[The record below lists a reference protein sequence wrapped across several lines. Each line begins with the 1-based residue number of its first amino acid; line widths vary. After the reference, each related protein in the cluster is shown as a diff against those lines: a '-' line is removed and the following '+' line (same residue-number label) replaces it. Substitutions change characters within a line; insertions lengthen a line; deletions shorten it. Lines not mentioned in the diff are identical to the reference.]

1 MILSSVQAGQVVLRQ
16 IRNAIDAHKVA
27 GGHHKIH
34 LDGALGR
41 AVAVVN
47 VQQTGQHQFAAEHLN
62 GRVFGPFTQA
72 RLAETGDVKG
82 VQTLPAA
89 GLSGCLLQ
97 QVKIFLVQFQFALG
111 LHITGNVAIG
121 DAPGFGHAGVVGD
134 VQGQARHI
142 HGNVTDGNVK
152 CLAA

>member
-16 IRNAIDAHKVA
+16 IRNAIDAHKIA
-27 GGHHKIH
+27 GGHHKIY

-62 GRVFGPFTQA
+62 GRV
-72 RLAETGDVKG
+72 
-82 VQTLPAA
+82 
-89 GLSGCLLQ
+89 
-97 QVKIFLVQFQFALG
+97 
-111 LHITGNVAIG
+111 
-121 DAPGFGHAGVVGD
+121 VGD